1 MRMCFMFR
9 KRFLVLLLSLLI
21 VTAVCLLFGAQD
33 NRKPEK
39 KQEKND
45 KAQHEYVDRRGIRV
59 IVGHYKGGDGPGP
72 NLTKEE
78 LNSNKFHPEEGVG
91 EGGRPVFLKQHEQ
104 IQSKRLFHI
113 NQFNILV
120 SDKISLDRHLEDVRS
135 SDCKALNYSVPILP
149 STSIVIVFHNEA
161 WSTLLRTIHSALN
174 SSPEGL
180 VKEFIL
186 VDDASERE
194 FLKKPLDDELLNLSV
209 PAKVVRSAER
219 VGLIKARLLGAK
231 EATGEIL
238 TFLDAHCECTQGWLE
253 PLLNRIKE
261 NPKAVVCPV
270 IDILNDDTFQY
281 TKSFSLHWG
290 AFNWDLHFRWYIM
303 GASHI
308 EKMRANSTV
317 PYGTPVMAGGLFSIN
332 REYFWSSG
340 SYDEHM
346 DIWGGENLEMS
357 FRIWQCGGRVEI
369 APCSRVGHVFRKASP
384 YSFPR
389 EGGVGAVLHG
399 NLARLAKTWMDG
411 YQQFYYRVNSKA
423 KEAALGQNVSERL
436 RLRQE
441 MQCKSFDW
449 YLDNVWPENFMP
461 RPGQFFGKIKN
472 KSLARCVQ
480 RPNRKPGSQSTQT
493 SGPAVFE
500 NCVDSF
506 TTAQLFTINKAG
518 YVMTDENV
526 CLDSPQ
532 WKERD
537 SGVRFATCSEQ
548 ERQKWVVQNE
558 NLVHQLSGLCLS
570 VPTAATSDQL
580 TLQKC
585 TSSTLQMWTF
595 EEEAWA

>member
-1 MRMCFMFR
+1 MSCIFR
-9 KRFLVLLLSLLI
+9 KRFWILLVSFLI
-21 VTAVCLLFGAQD
+21 TTAVCLLFSNQ
-33 NRKPEK
+33 EK
-39 KQEKND
+39 KLPVKENQSKN
-45 KAQHEYVDRRGIRV
+45 QHEYVDRRGIRV

-120 SDKISLDRHLEDVRS
+120 SDKISLDRQLEDVRS
-135 SDCKALNYSVPILP
+135 SDCKALNYSVNSLP

-174 SSPEGL
+174 SSPVGL

-186 VDDASERE
+186 VDDASERD
-194 FLKKPLDDELLNLSV
+194 FLKKPLDEELLNLPV
-209 PAKVVRSAER
+209 AAKVVRSKVR

-308 EKMRANSTV
+308 EKMRENSTL

-384 YSFPR
+384 YTFPR

-411 YQQFYYRVNSKA
+411 YQQFYYKVNSQA
-423 KEAALGQNVSERL
+423 KEAALGQNVSKRL
-436 RLRQE
+436 ELREE
-441 MQCKSFDW
+441 MKCKSFDW

-461 RPGQFFGKIKN
+461 RPGQFFGKIRN
-472 KSLARCVQ
+472 KSLSRCIQ
-480 RPNRKPGSQSTQT
+480 RPNRKPGTQSTQT

-500 NCVDSF
+500 TCVDSF
-506 TTAQLFTINKAG
+506 NTAQLFTIHKAG

-548 ERQKWVVQNE
+548 ERQKWMIKDD

-585 TSSTLQMWTF
+585 SSSSYQMWIF
-595 EEEAWA
+595 ENQAWD